1 MPRSKLKMKNKKI
14 IKRSIICWL
23 LLMPFIIMSLF
34 PYAVM
39 LTSSLKPRG
48 EVYKIPTSWF
58 ASDFRFKNY
67 LEMWDAINFGS
78 SLFNSL
84 YVGFITTLCILIIAI
99 PAAYGLSQFEFKYKG
114 LYRMFLLTTQMLS
127 PIILIIGIFRLC
139 VWLGILDSKNSLVLV
154 YAAFGLAFSTWMLQS
169 YFSTIPKE
177 LEESAWIEGATKF
190 KSLIYIFIPLAIPAI
205 TVTSL
210 ISFVHS
216 WNEFVLALT
225 LMRSNENYT
234 LPLKVFSLVGGRYQI
249 EWDHVMAA
257 TFLATVPVA
266 IIFSWLQKYL
276 VQGISLGAIK

>member
-1 MPRSKLKMKNKKI
+1 MKNKKI
-14 IKRSIICWL
+14 IKHSIICWL

-84 YVGFITTLCILIIAI
+84 YVGFFTTLCILIIAI

>member
-1 MPRSKLKMKNKKI
+1 MMNKKI
-14 IKRSIICWL
+14 IKKSLICWL
-23 LLMPFIIMSLF
+23 VLAPFIFLSLF
-34 PYAVM
+34 PFAVM
-39 LTSSLKPRG
+39 LASSLKPRG
-48 EVYKIPTSWF
+48 EVYKIPTSWL
-58 ASDFRFKNY
+58 SSEFRFKNY
-67 LEMWDAINFGS
+67 LEMWDAINFGT
-78 SLFNSL
+78 SLYNSL
-84 YVGFITTLCILIIAI
+84 YVGFFTTLCILVIAI
-99 PAAYGLSQFEFKYKG
+99 PAAYGLSQYEFKLKG
-114 LYRMFLLTTQMLS
+114 LYRIFLLTTQMLS

-177 LEESAWIEGATKF
+177 LEESAWIEGASKF

-225 LMRSNENYT
+225 LLRSNENYT

-266 IIFSWLQKYL
+266 VVFSWLQKYL

>member
-1 MPRSKLKMKNKKI
+1 MNKKN
-14 IKRSIICWL
+14 IKKSLICWL
-23 LLMPFIIMSLF
+23 VLAPFIFLSLF
-34 PYAVM
+34 PFAVM
-39 LTSSLKPRG
+39 LASSLKPRG
-48 EVYKIPTSWF
+48 EVYKIPTSWL
-58 ASDFRFKNY
+58 SSEFRFKNY
-67 LEMWDAINFGS
+67 LEMWDAINFGT
-78 SLFNSL
+78 SLYNSL
-84 YVGFITTLCILIIAI
+84 YVGFFTTLCILVIAI
-99 PAAYGLSQFEFKYKG
+99 PAAYGLSQYEFKLKG
-114 LYRMFLLTTQMLS
+114 LYRIFLLTTQMLS

-177 LEESAWIEGATKF
+177 LEESAWIEGASKF

-225 LMRSNENYT
+225 LLRSNENYT

-266 IIFSWLQKYL
+266 VVFSWLQKYL

>member
-1 MPRSKLKMKNKKI
+1 MMNKKI
-14 IKRSIICWL
+14 VKKSLICWL
-23 LLMPFIIMSLF
+23 ILTPFIFLSLF
-34 PYAVM
+34 PFAVM
-39 LTSSLKPRG
+39 LASSLKPRG
-48 EVYKIPTSWF
+48 EVYKIPTSWL
-58 ASDFRFKNY
+58 SSEFRFKNY
-67 LEMWDAINFGS
+67 LEMWDAINFGT
-78 SLFNSL
+78 SLYNSL
-84 YVGFITTLCILIIAI
+84 YVGFFTTLCILVIAI
-99 PAAYGLSQFEFKYKG
+99 PAAFGLSQYEFKLKG
-114 LYRMFLLTTQMLS
+114 LYRIFLLTTQMLS

-177 LEESAWIEGATKF
+177 LEESAWIEGASKF

-225 LMRSNENYT
+225 LLRSNDNYT

-266 IIFSWLQKYL
+266 VVFSWLQKYL

>member
-1 MPRSKLKMKNKKI
+1 MMNKKN
-14 IKRSIICWL
+14 IKKSLICWL
-23 LLMPFIIMSLF
+23 VLAPFIFLSLF
-34 PYAVM
+34 PFAVM
-39 LTSSLKPRG
+39 LASSLKPRG
-48 EVYKIPTSWF
+48 EVYKIPTSWL
-58 ASDFRFKNY
+58 SSEFRFKNY
-67 LEMWDAINFGS
+67 LEMWDAINFGT
-78 SLFNSL
+78 SLYNSL
-84 YVGFITTLCILIIAI
+84 YVGFFTTLCILVIAI
-99 PAAYGLSQFEFKYKG
+99 PAAYGLSQYEFKLKG
-114 LYRMFLLTTQMLS
+114 LYRIFLLTTQMLS

-177 LEESAWIEGATKF
+177 LEESAWIEGASKF

-225 LMRSNENYT
+225 LLRSNDNYT

-266 IIFSWLQKYL
+266 VVFSWLQKYL
-276 VQGISLGAIK
+276 VQGISLGALK

>member
-1 MPRSKLKMKNKKI
+1 MNKKI
-14 IKRSIICWL
+14 IKKSLICWL
-23 LLMPFIIMSLF
+23 VLAPFIFLSLF
-34 PYAVM
+34 PFAVM
-39 LTSSLKPRG
+39 LASSLKPRG
-48 EVYKIPTSWF
+48 EVYKIPTSWL
-58 ASDFRFKNY
+58 SSEFRFKNY
-67 LEMWDAINFGS
+67 LEMWDAINFGT
-78 SLFNSL
+78 SLYNSL
-84 YVGFITTLCILIIAI
+84 YVGFFTTLCILVIAI
-99 PAAYGLSQFEFKYKG
+99 PAAYGLSQYEFKLKG
-114 LYRMFLLTTQMLS
+114 LYRIFLLTTQMLS

-177 LEESAWIEGATKF
+177 LEESAWIEGASKF

-225 LMRSNENYT
+225 LLRSNDNYT

-266 IIFSWLQKYL
+266 VVFSWLQKYL

>member
-1 MPRSKLKMKNKKI
+1 MNKKN
-14 IKRSIICWL
+14 IKKSLICWL
-23 LLMPFIIMSLF
+23 VLAPFIFLSLF
-34 PYAVM
+34 PFAVM
-39 LTSSLKPRG
+39 LASSLKPRG
-48 EVYKIPTSWF
+48 EVYKIPTSWL
-58 ASDFRFKNY
+58 SSEFRFKNY
-67 LEMWDAINFGS
+67 LEMWDAINFGT
-78 SLFNSL
+78 SLYNSL
-84 YVGFITTLCILIIAI
+84 YVGFFTTLCILAIAI
-99 PAAYGLSQFEFKYKG
+99 PAAYGLSQYEFKLKG
-114 LYRMFLLTTQMLS
+114 LYRIFLLTTQMLS

-177 LEESAWIEGATKF
+177 LEESAWIEGASKF

-225 LMRSNENYT
+225 LLRSNDNYT

-266 IIFSWLQKYL
+266 IVFSWLQKYL

>member
-1 MPRSKLKMKNKKI
+1 MKNKKI
-14 IKRSIICWL
+14 IKHSIICWL

>member
-1 MPRSKLKMKNKKI
+1 MINKKI
-14 IKRSIICWL
+14 IKKSLICWL
-23 LLMPFIIMSLF
+23 VLVPFIFLSLF
-34 PYAVM
+34 PFAVM
-39 LTSSLKPRG
+39 LASSLKLRG
-48 EVYKIPTSWF
+48 EVYKIPTSWL
-58 ASDFRFKNY
+58 SSEFRFKNY
-67 LEMWDAINFGS
+67 LEMWDAINFGT
-78 SLFNSL
+78 SLYNSL
-84 YVGFITTLCILIIAI
+84 YVGFFTTLCILAIAI
-99 PAAYGLSQFEFKYKG
+99 PAAYGLSQYEFKLKG
-114 LYRMFLLTTQMLS
+114 LYRIFLLTTQMLS

-177 LEESAWIEGATKF
+177 LEESAWIEGASKF

-225 LMRSNENYT
+225 LLRSNDNYT

-266 IIFSWLQKYL
+266 FVFSWLQKYL

>member
-1 MPRSKLKMKNKKI
+1 MKNKKI

-114 LYRMFLLTTQMLS
+114 LYRIFLLTTQMLS

>member
-1 MPRSKLKMKNKKI
+1 MMNKKI
-14 IKRSIICWL
+14 IKKSLICWL
-23 LLMPFIIMSLF
+23 VLAPFIFLSLF
-34 PYAVM
+34 PFAVM
-39 LTSSLKPRG
+39 LASSLKPRG
-48 EVYKIPTSWF
+48 EVYKIPTSWL
-58 ASDFRFKNY
+58 SSEFRFKNY
-67 LEMWDAINFGS
+67 LEMWDAINFGT
-78 SLFNSL
+78 SLYNSL
-84 YVGFITTLCILIIAI
+84 YVGFFTTLCILVIAI
-99 PAAYGLSQFEFKYKG
+99 PAAYGLSQYEFKLKG
-114 LYRMFLLTTQMLS
+114 LYRIFLLTTQMLS

-177 LEESAWIEGATKF
+177 LEESAWIEGASKF

-225 LMRSNENYT
+225 LLRSNDNYT

-266 IIFSWLQKYL
+266 FVFSWLQKYL

>member
-1 MPRSKLKMKNKKI
+1 MKNKKI

>member
-1 MPRSKLKMKNKKI
+1 MMNKKI
-14 IKRSIICWL
+14 IKKSLICWL
-23 LLMPFIIMSLF
+23 VLAPFIFLSLF
-34 PYAVM
+34 PFAVM
-39 LTSSLKPRG
+39 LASSLKPRG
-48 EVYKIPTSWF
+48 EVYKIPTSWL
-58 ASDFRFKNY
+58 ASEFRFKNY
-67 LEMWDAINFGS
+67 LEMWDAINFGT
-78 SLFNSL
+78 SLYNSL
-84 YVGFITTLCILIIAI
+84 YVGFFTTLCILVIAI
-99 PAAYGLSQFEFKYKG
+99 PAAYGLSQYEFKLKG
-114 LYRMFLLTTQMLS
+114 LYRIFLLTTQMLS

-177 LEESAWIEGATKF
+177 LEESAWIEGASKF

-225 LMRSNENYT
+225 LLRSNDNYT

-266 IIFSWLQKYL
+266 VVFSWLQKYL

>member
-1 MPRSKLKMKNKKI
+1 MMNKKI
-14 IKRSIICWL
+14 VKKSLICWL
-23 LLMPFIIMSLF
+23 VLAPFIFLSLF
-34 PYAVM
+34 PFAVM
-39 LTSSLKPRG
+39 LASSLKPRG
-48 EVYKIPTSWF
+48 EVYKIPTSWL
-58 ASDFRFKNY
+58 SSEFRFKNY
-67 LEMWDAINFGS
+67 LEMWDAINFGT
-78 SLFNSL
+78 SLYNSL
-84 YVGFITTLCILIIAI
+84 YVGFFTTLCILVIAI
-99 PAAYGLSQFEFKYKG
+99 PAAYGLSQYEFKLKG
-114 LYRMFLLTTQMLS
+114 LYRIFLLTTQMLS

-177 LEESAWIEGATKF
+177 LEESAWIEGASKF

-225 LMRSNENYT
+225 LLRSNDNYT

-266 IIFSWLQKYL
+266 VVFSWLQKYL

>member
-1 MPRSKLKMKNKKI
+1 MMNKKI
-14 IKRSIICWL
+14 IKKSITCWL
-23 LLMPFIIMSLF
+23 VLAPFIFLSLF
-34 PYAVM
+34 PFAVM
-39 LTSSLKPRG
+39 LASSLKPRG
-48 EVYKIPTSWF
+48 EVYKIPTSWL
-58 ASDFRFKNY
+58 SSEFRFKNY
-67 LEMWDAINFGS
+67 LEMWDAINFGT
-78 SLFNSL
+78 SLYNSL
-84 YVGFITTLCILIIAI
+84 YVGFFTTLCILVIAI
-99 PAAYGLSQFEFKYKG
+99 PAAYGLSQYEFKLKG
-114 LYRMFLLTTQMLS
+114 LYRIFLLTTQMLS

-177 LEESAWIEGATKF
+177 LEESAWIEGASKF

-225 LMRSNENYT
+225 LLRSNENYT

-266 IIFSWLQKYL
+266 FVFSWLQKYL

>member
-1 MPRSKLKMKNKKI
+1 MMNKKN
-14 IKRSIICWL
+14 IKKSLICWL
-23 LLMPFIIMSLF
+23 VLAPFIFLSLF
-34 PYAVM
+34 PFAVM
-39 LTSSLKPRG
+39 LASSLKPRG
-48 EVYKIPTSWF
+48 EVYKIPTSWL
-58 ASDFRFKNY
+58 SSEFRFKNY
-67 LEMWDAINFGS
+67 LEMWDAINFGT
-78 SLFNSL
+78 SLYNSL
-84 YVGFITTLCILIIAI
+84 YVGFFTTLCILVIAI
-99 PAAYGLSQFEFKYKG
+99 PAAYGLSQYEFKLKG
-114 LYRMFLLTTQMLS
+114 LYRIFLLTTQMLS

-177 LEESAWIEGATKF
+177 LEESAWIEGASKF

-225 LMRSNENYT
+225 LLRSNENYT

-266 IIFSWLQKYL
+266 IVFSWLQKYL

>member
-1 MPRSKLKMKNKKI
+1 MKNKKI
-14 IKRSIICWL
+14 IKHSIICWL

-114 LYRMFLLTTQMLS
+114 IYRMFLLTTQMLS

-234 LPLKVFSLVGGRYQI
+234 LPLKVYSLVGRYQI

-257 TFLATVPVA
+257 AFLATVPVA

>member
-1 MPRSKLKMKNKKI
+1 MKNKKI

-139 VWLGILDSKNSLVLV
+139 VWLGILDSNNSLVLV

>member
-1 MPRSKLKMKNKKI
+1 MMNKKN
-14 IKRSIICWL
+14 IKKSLICWL
-23 LLMPFIIMSLF
+23 VLAPFIFLSLF
-34 PYAVM
+34 PFAVM
-39 LTSSLKPRG
+39 LASSLKPRG
-48 EVYKIPTSWF
+48 EVYKIPTSWL
-58 ASDFRFKNY
+58 SSEFRFKNY
-67 LEMWDAINFGS
+67 LEMWDAINFGT
-78 SLFNSL
+78 SLYNSL
-84 YVGFITTLCILIIAI
+84 YVGFFTTLCILAIAI
-99 PAAYGLSQFEFKYKG
+99 PAAYGLSQYEFKLKG
-114 LYRMFLLTTQMLS
+114 LYRIFLLTTQMLS

-177 LEESAWIEGATKF
+177 LEESAWIEGASKF

-225 LMRSNENYT
+225 LLRSNDNYT

-266 IIFSWLQKYL
+266 VVFSWLQKYL

>member
-1 MPRSKLKMKNKKI
+1 MMNKKN
-14 IKRSIICWL
+14 IKKSLICWL
-23 LLMPFIIMSLF
+23 VLAPFIFLSLF
-34 PYAVM
+34 PFAVM
-39 LTSSLKPRG
+39 LASSLKPRG
-48 EVYKIPTSWF
+48 EVYKIPTSWL
-58 ASDFRFKNY
+58 SSEFRFKNY
-67 LEMWDAINFGS
+67 LEMWDAINFGT
-78 SLFNSL
+78 SLYNSL
-84 YVGFITTLCILIIAI
+84 YVGFFTTLCILVIAI
-99 PAAYGLSQFEFKYKG
+99 PAAYGLSQYEFKLKG
-114 LYRMFLLTTQMLS
+114 LYRIFLLTTQMLS

-177 LEESAWIEGATKF
+177 LEESAWIEGASKF

-225 LMRSNENYT
+225 LLRSNDNYT

-266 IIFSWLQKYL
+266 FVFSWLQKYL

>member
-1 MPRSKLKMKNKKI
+1 MMNKKI
-14 IKRSIICWL
+14 IKKSLICWL
-23 LLMPFIIMSLF
+23 VLAPFIFLSLF
-34 PYAVM
+34 PFAVM
-39 LTSSLKPRG
+39 LASSLKPRG
-48 EVYKIPTSWF
+48 EVYKIPTSWL
-58 ASDFRFKNY
+58 SSEFRFKNY
-67 LEMWDAINFGS
+67 LEMWDAINFGT
-78 SLFNSL
+78 SLYNSL
-84 YVGFITTLCILIIAI
+84 YVGFFTTLCILVIAI
-99 PAAYGLSQFEFKYKG
+99 PAAYGLSQYEFKLKG
-114 LYRMFLLTTQMLS
+114 LYRIFLLTTQMLS

-177 LEESAWIEGATKF
+177 LEESAWIEGASKF

-225 LMRSNENYT
+225 LLRSNDNYT

-266 IIFSWLQKYL
+266 VVFSWLQKYL

>member
-1 MPRSKLKMKNKKI
+1 
-14 IKRSIICWL
+14 
-23 LLMPFIIMSLF
+23 
-34 PYAVM
+34 
-39 LTSSLKPRG
+39 
-48 EVYKIPTSWF
+48 
-58 ASDFRFKNY
+58 
-67 LEMWDAINFGS
+67 
-78 SLFNSL
+78 
-84 YVGFITTLCILIIAI
+84 
-99 PAAYGLSQFEFKYKG
+99 
-114 LYRMFLLTTQMLS
+114 MLS

-177 LEESAWIEGATKF
+177 LEESAWIEGASKF

-225 LMRSNENYT
+225 LLRSNDNYT

-266 IIFSWLQKYL
+266 VVFSWLQKYL

>member
-1 MPRSKLKMKNKKI
+1 MMNKKN
-14 IKRSIICWL
+14 IKKSLICWL
-23 LLMPFIIMSLF
+23 VLAPFIFLSLF
-34 PYAVM
+34 PFAVM
-39 LTSSLKPRG
+39 LASSLKPRG
-48 EVYKIPTSWF
+48 EVYKIPTSWL
-58 ASDFRFKNY
+58 SSEFRFKNY
-67 LEMWDAINFGS
+67 LEMWDAINFGT
-78 SLFNSL
+78 SLYNSL
-84 YVGFITTLCILIIAI
+84 YVGFFTTLCILVIAI
-99 PAAYGLSQFEFKYKG
+99 PAAYGLSQYEFKLKG
-114 LYRMFLLTTQMLS
+114 LYRIFLLTTQMLS

-177 LEESAWIEGATKF
+177 LEESAWIEGASKF

-225 LMRSNENYT
+225 LLRSNDNYT

-266 IIFSWLQKYL
+266 IVFSWLQKYL

>member
-1 MPRSKLKMKNKKI
+1 MKNKKI
-14 IKRSIICWL
+14 IKHSIICWL

-67 LEMWDAINFGS
+67 LEMWDAINFGN

-84 YVGFITTLCILIIAI
+84 YVGFFTTLCILIIAI

-114 LYRMFLLTTQMLS
+114 LYRIFLLTTQMLS

-177 LEESAWIEGATKF
+177 LEESAWIEGATRF
-190 KSLIYIFIPLAIPAI
+190 KSLIYIFLPLAIPAI

>member
-1 MPRSKLKMKNKKI
+1 MMNKKI
-14 IKRSIICWL
+14 IKKSLICWL
-23 LLMPFIIMSLF
+23 VLAPFIFLSLF
-34 PYAVM
+34 PFAVM
-39 LTSSLKPRG
+39 LASSLKPRG
-48 EVYKIPTSWF
+48 EVYKIPTSWL
-58 ASDFRFKNY
+58 SSEFRFKNY
-67 LEMWDAINFGS
+67 LEMWDAINFGT
-78 SLFNSL
+78 SLYNSL
-84 YVGFITTLCILIIAI
+84 YVGFFTTLCILVIAI
-99 PAAYGLSQFEFKYKG
+99 PAAYGLSQYEFKLKG
-114 LYRMFLLTTQMLS
+114 LYRIFLLTTQMLS

-177 LEESAWIEGATKF
+177 LEESAWIEGASKF

-225 LMRSNENYT
+225 LLRSNDNYT

-266 IIFSWLQKYL
+266 IVFSWLQKYL

>member
-1 MPRSKLKMKNKKI
+1 MMNKKN
-14 IKRSIICWL
+14 IKKSLICWL
-23 LLMPFIIMSLF
+23 VLAPFIFLSLF
-34 PYAVM
+34 PFAVM
-39 LTSSLKPRG
+39 LASSLKPRG
-48 EVYKIPTSWF
+48 EVYKIPTSWL
-58 ASDFRFKNY
+58 SSEFRFKNY
-67 LEMWDAINFGS
+67 LEMWDAINFGT
-78 SLFNSL
+78 SLYNSL
-84 YVGFITTLCILIIAI
+84 YVGFFTTLCILAIAI
-99 PAAYGLSQFEFKYKG
+99 PAAYGLSQYEFKLKG
-114 LYRMFLLTTQMLS
+114 LYRIFLLTTQMLS

-177 LEESAWIEGATKF
+177 LEESAWIEGASKF

-225 LMRSNENYT
+225 LLRSNDNYT

-266 IIFSWLQKYL
+266 FVFSWLQKYL

>member
-1 MPRSKLKMKNKKI
+1 
-14 IKRSIICWL
+14 
-23 LLMPFIIMSLF
+23 MPFIIMSLF